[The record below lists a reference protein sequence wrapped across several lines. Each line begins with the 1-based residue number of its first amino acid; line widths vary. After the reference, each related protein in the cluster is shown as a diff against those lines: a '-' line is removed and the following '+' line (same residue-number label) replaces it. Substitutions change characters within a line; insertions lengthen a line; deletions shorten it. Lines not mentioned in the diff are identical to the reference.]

1 MNMEV
6 NSVTYYGW
14 RDNLQTVEKR
24 ITYDYSNGND
34 VTVVERRSYLI
45 TLYDGRGNV
54 DVSQS
59 KGNNIDQMA

>member
-1 MNMEV
+1 MEV